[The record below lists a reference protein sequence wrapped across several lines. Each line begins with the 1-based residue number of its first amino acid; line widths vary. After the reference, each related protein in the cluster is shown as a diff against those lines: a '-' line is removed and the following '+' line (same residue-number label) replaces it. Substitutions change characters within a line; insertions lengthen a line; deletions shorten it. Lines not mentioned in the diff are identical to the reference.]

1 MLRNDAEAVPCAV
14 TVKPIKLL
22 GEAAGKGR
30 PPLRSAPPSCDD
42 ASAGLTAALGSRS
55 GAATPA
61 SGAAG
66 GAHPTGGSGGAGDGG
81 LNGGVHGLAG
91 AHLASARVCAAARP
105 MQPSGAGDVLRAR
118 GAAGGRWARMRL
130 GFRDAATCD
139 QHWSWSRPP
148 ADCASRFRQISTGR
162 AAMPARLSSP

>member
-14 TVKPIKLL
+14 TVKPIRLL

-61 SGAAG
+61 SGATV
-66 GAHPTGGSGGAGDGG
+66 GAHMADGGGSAGDRG

-91 AHLASARVCAAARP
+91 AQPQPPPHGRFLVVALFAAMTGRRRQHFAAVP
-105 MQPSGAGDVLRAR
+105 HSGSWPAPHACPQGQCLSLRS
-118 GAAGGRWARMRL
+118 G
-130 GFRDAATCD
+130 
-139 QHWSWSRPP
+139 P
-148 ADCASRFRQISTGR
+148 ADATGQCG
-162 AAMPARLSSP
+162 

>member
-61 SGAAG
+61 SGAA
-66 GAHPTGGSGGAGDGG
+66 
-81 LNGGVHGLAG
+81 GVHGLAG

>member
-61 SGAAG
+61 IGAAV
-66 GAHPTGGSGGAGDGG
+66 GAHPTGGGGSAGDGG
-81 LNGGVHGLAG
+81 LNGGMHGLAG

-118 GAAGGRWARMRL
+118 GCGGRAL
-130 GFRDAATCD
+130 GAHAPGLQGC
-139 QHWSWSRPP
+139 
-148 ADCASRFRQISTGR
+148 CN
-162 AAMPARLSSP
+162 L